1 MEKYGFDAK
10 VHIPNDINLIV
21 GRVVSEHRG
30 LYKVMTEKGLLKARL
45 TGRMY
50 FEAGDEEELPA
61 VGDFAGL
68 EYMGIES
75 ESIIRE
81 ILPRKSV
88 FVRKAAGPENK
99 SQTVAAN
106 FDYVFIVTS
115 LNYDFNISR
124 LDRYMSIAWDSGGI
138 PVIILSKADLI
149 EDSSGITD
157 QIEANHP
164 GVKYHM
170 TSNVSGEG
178 MDDISKY
185 FTEGKTAVFLGS
197 SGVGKSSLLNYLS
210 GEKLMDVKDLRSDMD
225 KGRHTTTHRQLFIL
239 PEGGIVIDT
248 PGMRELGLW
257 HSEEGVEKSFSSLTD
272 EIDKLSGH
280 CKFADCSHDSEP
292 GCAVKDAIKS
302 GDLSQEQYD
311 RYKKLQK
318 EARHIESKIS
328 DKARIDENNRTKA
341 FAKKIKNHY
350 KPKW

>member
-1 MEKYGFDAK
+1 MEKYGYDAN
-10 VHIPNDINLIV
+10 VHIPNDMNLTI
-21 GRVVSEHRG
+21 GRIISEHRG
-30 LYKVMTEKGLLKARL
+30 LYKVITEKGLLKSRL

-61 VGDFAGL
+61 VGDFVGL
-68 EYMGIES
+68 EYMGLES
-75 ESIIRE
+75 DSIIRE

-99 SQTVAAN
+99 SQTLAAN

-138 PVIILSKADLI
+138 PVIILSKVDLV
-149 EDSSGITD
+149 EDSNSIID
-157 QIEANHP
+157 QIEINHP
-164 GVKYHM
+164 GVKYHL
-170 TSNVSGEG
+170 TSNVTGEG
-178 MDDISKY
+178 MEEIANY
-185 FTEGKTAVFLGS
+185 FKDGKTAVFLGS

-210 GEKLMDVKDLRSDMD
+210 GEKLMDVKELRSNID
-225 KGRHTTTHRQLFIL
+225 KGRHTTTHRQLFVL

-272 EIDKLSGH
+272 VIDNLSRG
-280 CKFADCSHDSEP
+280 CRFADCTHNSEP
-292 GCAVKDAIKS
+292 GCAVKDAIKM
-302 GDLSQEQYD
+302 GELGQDQYD

-328 DKARIDENNRTKA
+328 DKARLDEHNRMKA
-341 FAKKIKNHY
+341 FAKQIKNHY